1 MSSPKGHLP
10 LHKKNPES
18 TLSKLLVIHAV
29 FIYAECFASGSQV
42 MDLEPSLLGGGVRV
56 MGHLHST
63 ADLFFHNR
71 HVEIMMEMCCDKWV
85 LP

>member
-29 FIYAECFASGSQV
+29 FIYAECFAFR
-42 MDLEPSLLGGGVRV
+42 LPSDGLGAQPPGRWGESH
-56 MGHLHST
+56 GPP
-63 ADLFFHNR
+63 A
-71 HVEIMMEMCCDKWV
+71 
-85 LP
+85 